1 MPRGCAVSG
10 TGSTSHT
17 VYMFNRWSDSLT
29 AAAVMCTRKMSAV
42 LKTVLYALCSPQQIS
57 TSSTHRIPCAP
68 PRAAGR
74 TRTTCSSPP
83 CRTAPSRRTL
93 KRRSPGI
100 TDKWS
105 AAHPFWFA
113 ENSFLLKNMKETEK
127 SVDGLQQRWNF
138 PAGTWLPGAELRPA
152 GAPTTRPPPPSP
164 CHRWGDFR
172 RNRCIKTRDHFT
184 KILIYFLLNIV
195 SQLWAVLCRVPP
207 KMWYVFCVGK
217 SCAISADEFDRVS
230 CPRFGARWTVS
241 MNEPHPLEY

>member
-1 MPRGCAVSG
+1 MQFHGLIGCSPVICTEHINYLTFMPRGCAVSG

-113 ENSFLLKNMKETEK
+113 ENSFQNGKPLKEYEGNWKKVWMGCN
-127 SVDGLQQRWNF
+127 S
-138 PAGTWLPGAELRPA
+138 AEISPQGHGCQERNYA
-152 GAPTTRPPPPSP
+152 RREPPP
-164 CHRWGDFR
+164 RGR
-172 RNRCIKTRDHFT
+172 RLRHPVTGEETLEGIDASRPEITSQKYWYIFCWISFLNYVRYYAAFPQKCGM
-184 KILIYFLLNIV
+184 YFV
-195 SQLWAVLCRVPP
+195 
-207 KMWYVFCVGK
+207 
-217 SCAISADEFDRVS
+217 
-230 CPRFGARWTVS
+230 
-241 MNEPHPLEY
+241 